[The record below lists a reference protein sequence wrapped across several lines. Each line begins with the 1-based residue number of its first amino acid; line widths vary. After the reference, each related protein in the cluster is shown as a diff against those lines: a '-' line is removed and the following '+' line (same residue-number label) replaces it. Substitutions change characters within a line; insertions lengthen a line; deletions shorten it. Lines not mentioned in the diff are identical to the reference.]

1 MPATVATQTPLVMIK
16 SVLKIVSLLIVGIL
30 VYNYFMGDDREKENA
45 RRIFGEVKTLAVS
58 VKELLQA
65 EKDKFDAGKYDAAV
79 DKIGDLLE
87 DLRDKVRAG
96 SDDDALLDRIRDL
109 DSQREALQR
118 ALQDY
123 VREQDATKTDRLVP
137 KGGKDSA
144 EIKADLDDLV
154 RETEQLMQELYE
166 RE

>member
-1 MPATVATQTPLVMIK
+1 MIK
-16 SVLKIVSLLIVGIL
+16 SLLKIVALLIVGIL

-96 SDDDALLDRIRDL
+96 SDNDELLDRIRDL
-109 DSQREALQR
+109 DVQRQSLHR
-118 ALQDY
+118 ALQEY
-123 VREQDATKTDRLVP
+123 SRQQDTGSADRLVP
-137 KGGKDSA
+137 KGGKDSS
-144 EIKADLDDLV
+144 EIKAELESLV
-154 RETEQLMQELYE
+154 RETERLMQELTG

>member
-1 MPATVATQTPLVMIK
+1 MIK
-16 SVLKIVSLLIVGIL
+16 SLLKIVALLIVGIL

-96 SDDDALLDRIRDL
+96 SDNDELLDRIRDL
-109 DSQREALQR
+109 DAQRQSLHR
-118 ALQDY
+118 ALQEY
-123 VREQDATKTDRLVP
+123 SRQQDTGSADRLVP
-137 KGGKDSA
+137 KGGTDSS
-144 EIKADLDDLV
+144 EIKAELESLV
-154 RETEQLMQELYE
+154 RETERLMQELTGQE
-166 RE
+166 

>member
-1 MPATVATQTPLVMIK
+1 MIK

-123 VREQDATKTDRLVP
+123 VREQDATKTDRLLP